1 MESRKHLC
9 QSCHCLVEED
19 AKFCSICG
27 QKKIVKTLSFK
38 ELIGDFFSNIFSLD
52 SKFFRT
58 FGRLIFRPGNLT
70 NEYVAGKRQRYYT
83 PIRLFLF
90 WLTIAFILLNLVF
103 SDLQK
108 DSNRMDQEVQ
118 VETYKDSLRIQFDA
132 VFTDSIS
139 QQKLD
144 SLLPKEGVLK
154 DMETSFFSI
163 NFDDSISMK
172 DLYLL
177 ESDAII
183 EKYNITNFWKKQLVS
198 QMAKA
203 MKSPGD
209 FQMYLLSHLSWI
221 IFVSIPFIA
230 LTLKLLY
237 IRRKKRYIEHLV
249 YILHLHTFVFIS
261 CSILFTFL
269 LISSKLDDSIW
280 PLLCTLGVS
289 GLYFIISLR
298 TVYQQSLLKTGLKI
312 GLFFVFYPMII
323 GFAFI
328 IFLLINF
335 FAF

>member
-1 MESRKHLC
+1 
-9 QSCHCLVEED
+9 VEED

-261 CSILFTFL
+261 CSILFAFL
-269 LISSKLDDSIW
+269 LMSSKLDDSIW